1 MSDNKVTVSCN
12 IIDNINIT
20 NNIFIYNIVAE
31 SLLYWYK
38 LLKDKKSE
46 VHFYLDNIFHASK
59 DLFNCKYINNHFTL
73 KYSRAKLDAFD
84 KFSHYEIVKT
94 INIFT
99 SEDNLEALIG
109 LFRMDKEEF
118 KKQIYIKEVKLNNIK
133 QKYIVKHDID
143 SYNYILNTVNN
154 TLTQF
159 KEVK

>member
-1 MSDNKVTVSCN
+1 MSDSKVTVSCN
-12 IIDNINIT
+12 IIDNINII

-46 VHFYLDNIFHASK
+46 VYFYLDNIFHASR
-59 DLFNCKYINNHFTL
+59 DSFDCKYINNHFTL
-73 KYSRAKLDAFD
+73 QYSRAKLDAFD
-84 KFSHYEIVKT
+84 KFSYYEIVKT

-118 KKQIYIKEVKLNNIK
+118 KKQIYVKEVKLNHIK

-143 SYNYILNTVNN
+143 SYNYISNTVNN